1 MQLIKKYFPQLNDIQ
16 LNKLLH
22 FEKLIKEWNKKI
34 NLVSRKDVE
43 NFQINHLI
51 HSLSIS
57 KLILFEPKTKVLDI
71 GTGGGLPGIPL
82 AIFSPKTMFHLVDRK
97 QKKID
102 VLRNIII
109 ELDLKN
115 VIVERIDAQDISNE
129 YDFILNRAVSSTE
142 NILSISRN
150 KIKTNSF
157 NKIQNGII
165 CLKGGNLENE
175 TVKLKNFEIINLNK
189 IFSEP
194 FFETKKILYI
204 PNPYTHMDNQ

>member
-1 MQLIKKYFPQLNDIQ
+1 MELIKKYFPQLNDIQ
-16 LNKLLH
+16 LNKLLQ

-34 NLVSRKDVE
+34 NLISRKDVE

-57 KLILFEPKTKVLDI
+57 KLILFKAKTKILDI

-82 AIFSPKTMFHLVDRK
+82 AIFFPQAIFHLVDRK
-97 QKKID
+97 QKKIE
-102 VLRNIII
+102 VLNNIVS
-109 ELDLKN
+109 LLKLNN
-115 VIVERIDAQDISNE
+115 VKVERCDANDILDK

-142 NILSISRN
+142 NILNICKN
-150 KIKTNSF
+150 KINPNSF

-165 CLKGGNLENE
+165 CLKGGDLTNELLNLKLFE
-175 TVKLKNFEIINLNK
+175 TLDLNK
-189 IFSEP
+189 CFSEP

-204 PNPYTHMDNQ
+204 PNPYNHMGNG

>member
-1 MQLIKKYFPQLNDIQ
+1 MELIKKYFPQLNDIQ
-16 LNKLLH
+16 LKKLLH

-57 KLILFEPKTKVLDI
+57 KLILFKPKTKVLDI

-82 AIFSPKTMFHLVDRK
+82 AIFFPQTIFHLVDRK

-102 VLRNIII
+102 VLKNIII

-115 VIVERIDAQDISNE
+115 VIVERIDAKDISNE

-175 TVKLKNFEIINLNK
+175 VSNLKIFKILNLNK

>member
-57 KLILFEPKTKVLDI
+57 KLILFEPKTKVLDV

-82 AIFSPKTMFHLVDRK
+82 AIFSPKTIFHLVDRK

-142 NILSISRN
+142 NILSICRN

-175 TVKLKNFEIINLNK
+175 TVRLKNFEIINLNK

>member
-1 MQLIKKYFPQLNDIQ
+1 MTLIKKYFPQISDSQIM
-16 LNKLLH
+16 KLSK

-43 NFQINHLI
+43 NFQINHII

-57 KLILFEPKTKVLDI
+57 KLIFFKPKTKILDI

-82 AIFSPKTMFHLVDRK
+82 AIIFPEAEFHLVDRK
-97 QKKID
+97 KKKMD
-102 VLRNIII
+102 VLFDIIKKLELNNVKI
-109 ELDLKN
+109 EACDAKDILDK
-115 VIVERIDAQDISNE
+115 

-142 NILSISRN
+142 NILSLCKN
-150 KIKTNSF
+150 KLSFKSF
-157 NKIQNGII
+157 NKIENGII
-165 CLKGGNLENE
+165 CLKGGDLKRELINIKDFDIIKLNE
-175 TVKLKNFEIINLNK
+175 

-204 PNPYTHMDNQ
+204 PSPYIHRDNV

>member
-82 AIFSPKTMFHLVDRK
+82 AIFFPQTIFHLVDRK

-102 VLRNIII
+102 VLKNIII

-175 TVKLKNFEIINLNK
+175 TVKLKNFEIMNLNK

>member
-16 LNKLLH
+16 LKKLLH

-43 NFQINHLI
+43 NFEINHII

-57 KLILFEPKTKVLDI
+57 KLIFFEPKTKVLDI
-71 GTGGGLPGIPL
+71 GTGGGLPGLPL
-82 AIFSPKTMFHLVDRK
+82 AIFFPQTIFHLVDRK

-102 VLRNIII
+102 VLKNIMI

-115 VIVERIDAQDISNE
+115 VIVERIDAKEISSK

-142 NILSISRN
+142 NILSISN
-150 KIKTNSF
+150 DKIKINSF

-175 TVKLKNFEIINLNK
+175 TVKLKNFEIMNLNK

>member
-57 KLILFEPKTKVLDI
+57 KLILFESKTKVLDI

-109 ELDLKN
+109 ELDIKN
-115 VIVERIDAQDISNE
+115 VVVERIDAQDISNE

-175 TVKLKNFEIINLNK
+175 TVKLKNFEIMNLNK

>member
-1 MQLIKKYFPQLNDIQ
+1 MNVIKKYFPQIDDNQIM
-16 LNKLLH
+16 KLSL
-22 FEKLIKEWNKKI
+22 FEKLIKDWNKKI

-43 NFQINHLI
+43 NFQLNHIL

-57 KLILFEPKTKVLDI
+57 KLISFSPKTNILDL

-82 AIFSPKTMFHLVDRK
+82 AIIFPQAEFHLIDRK
-97 QKKID
+97 EKKIQVVNKIVNELKLTNVKADSSD
-102 VLRNIII
+102 VKYMNT
-109 ELDLKN
+109 K
-115 VIVERIDAQDISNE
+115 

-142 NILSISRN
+142 NIIRICNN
-150 KIKTNSF
+150 KINSNSV

-165 CLKGGNLENE
+165 CLKGGDLKIELNM
-175 TVKLKNFEIINLNK
+175 VKDFKILNLNE

-204 PNPYTHMDNQ
+204 PNPYIRKDN

>member
-1 MQLIKKYFPQLNDIQ
+1 MELIKKYFPQLNDIQ
-16 LNKLLH
+16 LKKLLH

-57 KLILFEPKTKVLDI
+57 KLILFKPKTKVLDI

-82 AIFSPKTMFHLVDRK
+82 AIFFPQTIFHLVDRK

-102 VLRNIII
+102 VLKNIII

-175 TVKLKNFEIINLNK
+175 TVKLKNFEIMNLNK

>member
-109 ELDLKN
+109 ELDIKN
-115 VIVERIDAQDISNE
+115 VVVERIDAQDISNE

-175 TVKLKNFEIINLNK
+175 TVKLKSFEILNLNK
-189 IFSEP
+189 IFSES

>member
-16 LNKLLH
+16 LKKLLH

-82 AIFSPKTMFHLVDRK
+82 AIFFPQTIFHLVDRK

-102 VLRNIII
+102 VLKNIII

-142 NILSISRN
+142 NILSISRD

-175 TVKLKNFEIINLNK
+175 TVKLKNFEIMNLNK

>member
-57 KLILFEPKTKVLDI
+57 KLILFEPKTKVLDL

-82 AIFSPKTMFHLVDRK
+82 AIFFPQTIFHLVDRK

-175 TVKLKNFEIINLNK
+175 IVKLKIFEILNLNK

>member
-1 MQLIKKYFPQLNDIQ
+1 MELVKKYFPQLNDFQ
-16 LNKLLH
+16 LKKLLH

-43 NFQINHLI
+43 NFEINHII

-57 KLILFEPKTKVLDI
+57 KLIFFEPKTKVLDI
-71 GTGGGLPGIPL
+71 GTGGGLPGLPL
-82 AIFSPKTMFHLVDRK
+82 AIFFPQTIFHLVDRK

-102 VLRNIII
+102 VLKNIMI

-115 VIVERIDAQDISNE
+115 VIVERIDAQEISSK

-142 NILSISRN
+142 NILSISN
-150 KIKTNSF
+150 DKIKTNSF

-175 TVKLKNFEIINLNK
+175 VSNLKIFKILNLNK

-204 PNPYTHMDNQ
+204 PNPYTRMDNG

>member
-1 MQLIKKYFPQLNDIQ
+1 MQLIKKYFPQLNDIK

-142 NILSISRN
+142 NILSICRN

-175 TVKLKNFEIINLNK
+175 TVKLKSFEILNLNK
-189 IFSEP
+189 IFSES

>member
-1 MQLIKKYFPQLNDIQ
+1 MQLIKKYFPQLNNIQ

-82 AIFSPKTMFHLVDRK
+82 AIFFPQTKFHLVDRK

-102 VLRNIII
+102 VLKTIII

-165 CLKGGNLENE
+165 CLNGGNLEYE
-175 TVKLKNFEIINLNK
+175 TVSLKIFEILNLNQ

>member
-109 ELDLKN
+109 ELDIKN
-115 VIVERIDAQDISNE
+115 VVVERIDAQDISNE

-150 KIKTNSF
+150 KIKTNSI

-175 TVKLKNFEIINLNK
+175 TVKLKSFEILNLNK
-189 IFSEP
+189 IFSES